1 MKRPFIK
8 LTALAIATGGVS
20 FQAHA
25 SADLILGI
33 LIKAYEAYKAFKSLT
48 DITKLLPENE
58 AANIPQANIGQGGLE
73 STEFKSVNPDRT
85 PTSQNSYYSR
95 QEARDKMMQWYKPKT
110 KDQRAFDQT
119 TEGQRL
125 AQEKRNQENLE
136 YKKDFKVHVYK
147 VIDLLGK
154 PISELNMACYLDK
167 TSTKHNL
174 NPICDASTVKS
185 KYSGVL
191 SYQASHPNSAEDV
204 KMCIWALGQQTY
216 NEESTE
222 TKKQRLASCDKI
234 FDAIVLEY
242 KQKHNYKMT
251 DFSLNKLE
259 IRDVAYFLD
268 PHIPWNE

>member
-1 MKRPFIK
+1 MRIPLIK
-8 LTALAIATGGVS
+8 LTVLAIATGGVS

-25 SADLILGI
+25 SLDVILTV

-48 DITKLLPENE
+48 DISGLLPDGKIKEQP
-58 AANIPQANIGQGGLE
+58 NIAQGGVE
-73 STEFKSVNPDRT
+73 STDFKPVNPDRT
-85 PTSQNSYYSR
+85 PNAQNSYYDR

-110 KDQRAFDQT
+110 AIQRAFDQT
-119 TEGQRL
+119 PEGQRL
-125 AQEKRNQENLE
+125 AQKKRNQENLE
-136 YKKDFKVHVYK
+136 YKKDFKIHVYK

-167 TSTKHNL
+167 TPTKHNL

-191 SYQASHPNSAEDV
+191 SYQVSHPNSAEDV
-204 KMCIWALGQQTY
+204 KMCIWGLGQQTY
-216 NEESTE
+216 NEESIE
-222 TKKQRLASCDKI
+222 TKKLKLANCDKI